1 MEEMRRR
8 CLVESMEMLRPR
20 RLSSLSLS
28 LSLSLS
34 SRVLVRLS
42 EREERP
48 PMTEERD
55 ILPNPGGGD
64 RGLRGLITVVLP
76 LPMLLLLALA
86 EASGGETGGLLLL
99 LLLLT
104 RVEIDPEEDER
115 WRAAMMSCCA

>member
-8 CLVESMEMLRPR
+8 CLVESMEMFRPR

-76 LPMLLLLALA
+76 LPMLLLLLALA
-86 EASGGETGGLLLL
+86 EASGGETGG